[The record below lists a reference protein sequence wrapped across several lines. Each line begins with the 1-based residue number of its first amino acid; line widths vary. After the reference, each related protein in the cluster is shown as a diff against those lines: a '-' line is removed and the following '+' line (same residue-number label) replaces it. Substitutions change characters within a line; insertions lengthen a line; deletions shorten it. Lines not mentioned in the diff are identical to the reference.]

1 MQEPTLPVDPLNPS
15 PPSSGENQ
23 PAIVA
28 VFLRPDGMLRAGWR
42 LLLYLLMGFAL
53 VFGMRFVLGSLRHMG
68 INAIWRG
75 FISEATL
82 AIVALVPALVM
93 ARIEHRS
100 LADYGLPA
108 RTAFGRH
115 FWVGTAWGLGS
126 LTILLLVLRASHVF
140 YFGGIALHGV
150 RILKFALFYSV
161 FFLLVSFFEE
171 FLFRGYTLFTGAT
184 SVGFWPSA
192 VVLSLLF
199 GSVHL
204 ENSGESYVGAL
215 AAASI
220 GLFFCLTVRRTGD
233 LWFAIGF
240 HTGWNWGQSYLY
252 SVPNSGTKMTGHLT
266 SSSLQGPVWLSG
278 GSVGP
283 EGSVLCFVLI
293 ALLWI
298 AFHRVYPEVRYPRE
312 AS

>member
-1 MQEPTLPVDPLNPS
+1 
-15 PPSSGENQ
+15 
-23 PAIVA
+23 
-28 VFLRPDGMLRAGWR
+28 
-42 LLLYLLMGFAL
+42 MGFAL